1 VEDDL
6 KSAGL
11 LRVHLEAEG
20 FKVLHAASAE
30 AALVLALQ
38 QPLSLITLDI
48 MLPNMDGWEFL
59 CRLKQVP
66 ALTRIPVVIISIVAD
81 RNQGFALG
89 AAAVMQKPVS
99 RQELYESLVELG
111 LFPLAQGQTLKVLV
125 VDDDPKLVELLA
137 VRIGGLATT
146 VLRAYG
152 GREAIEAARRELPDV
167 IVLDLMMPDV
177 NGFDVV
183 EALNERPETARI
195 PILVVTAKEI
205 TDADRG
211 RLNGYVAAIM
221 EKAEFDRD
229 RFMAEVR
236 RAMSGRRVVG

>member
-1 VEDDL
+1 
-6 KSAGL
+6 
-11 LRVHLEAEG
+11 
-20 FKVLHAASAE
+20 
-30 AALVLALQ
+30 
-38 QPLSLITLDI
+38 
-48 MLPNMDGWEFL
+48 
-59 CRLKQVP
+59 
-66 ALTRIPVVIISIVAD
+66 VAD